1 MSRFREKQ
9 KFEPMFLVG
18 ILVTAILHVGS
29 VVGIL
34 IYRSRTAQAVR
45 PPPPPS
51 YVVAKL
57 IRKGVKKP
65 KKKLPDKI
73 VPRAETI
80 KKKAIDINADA
91 DAAPNKK
98 KRPDKPRAKL
108 DDKQREALK
117 KLQALAKAQRDI
129 EQEGDPKGVR
139 GGASN
144 ARDGDRYMTRIADL
158 WNRNWSLPAVIPRDV
173 AKKLNCYVTLTIDK
187 TGKITNVK
195 IDRSSGNQHFDSSIK
210 LAWARIKQLPIPPPD
225 RLASYLAHGLRFRL
239 NWRGMR

>member
-1 MSRFREKQ
+1 MSRFHDKQ
-9 KFEPMFLVG
+9 KFEPLLLLG
-18 ILVTAILHVGS
+18 ILVTAILHVGA

-34 IYRSRTAQAVR
+34 LYRASRAEALV

-51 YVVAKL
+51 YVVARL

-73 VPRAETI
+73 VPHAATV
-80 KKKAIDINADA
+80 KKKAIDLTADA

-98 KRPDKPRAKL
+98 KRKEDPRAKL
-108 DDKQREALK
+108 SDKQRDALK
-117 KLQALAKAQRDI
+117 RLQALAKAQREI
-129 EQEGDPKGVR
+129 EQEGDPHGVR
-139 GGASN
+139 GGSN
-144 ARDGDRYMTRIADL
+144 SAREGDRYMTRIADL
-158 WNRNWSLPAVIPRDV
+158 WNRTWSLPAIIPRDI

-187 TGKITNVK
+187 TGKITKVK

-210 LAWARIKQLPIPPPD
+210 LAWARIKQLPVPPPD
-225 RLASYLAHGLRFRL
+225 RLATYLAHGMKFRL